1 MIHPRLA
8 FHFTFYWLIAWW
20 LLECTIFRMT
30 TNSVCVCYPGPGAG
44 HHVSCEAVRAGG
56 TSLAFICYL
65 HHNPDIDTGLSWT
78 NNDLSAE
85 SSKVQRDA
93 RVSFHLAQETF
104 TTSQIL
110 WGNLMDIL
118 HPPLDHSPWN
128 LSLCSMKS
136 FSTSQPSS
144 NLINTFHC
152 SSKKVF

>member
-78 NNDLSAE
+78 NNDLSF
-85 SSKVQRDA
+85 SQA
-93 RVSFHLAQETF
+93 RCRGTLVLVFISPRKLLQHPKFSEETSWIFYILLLITLPGIYLSAAWNPFLLLSQAQ
-104 TTSQIL
+104 I
-110 WGNLMDIL
+110 
-118 HPPLDHSPWN
+118 
-128 LSLCSMKS
+128 
-136 FSTSQPSS
+136 
-144 NLINTFHC
+144 
-152 SSKKVF
+152 